1 MMDGADA
8 DEELLLP
15 CWLWNL
21 FDCQLTQ
28 DILIQNTLKIL
39 SNIVHISFLF
49 FSLAKESVVE
59 GLLDDDLVRC
69 WSNKDVTGE

>member
-28 DILIQNTLKIL
+28 DILIRNT
-39 SNIVHISFLF
+39 
-49 FSLAKESVVE
+49 
-59 GLLDDDLVRC
+59 
-69 WSNKDVTGE
+69 